1 MNKILLIAHQP
12 LAQAL
17 YACAL
22 HVFPESAQQL
32 LVLDVPANE
41 PCEQTF
47 EKAEALLAQNRHNLL
62 VLTDVFGATPSNVA
76 QRLLQHCVE
85 AGIEA
90 REITGV
96 NLPMLLRVI
105 CYAALPLAELQ
116 QCALT
121 GGAQGMFAVDIAT
134 GAPVCT
140 LQPVS
145 SSQSVHADGK
155 QP

>member
-1 MNKILLIAHQP
+1 M
-12 LAQAL
+12 
-17 YACAL
+17 
-22 HVFPESAQQL
+22 
-32 LVLDVPANE
+32 LDVPANE

-47 EKAEALLAQNRHNLL
+47 EKAEALLAQNKHNLL

-105 CYAALPLAELQ
+105 CYAALSFAKLQ
-116 QCALT
+116 
-121 GGAQGMFAVDIAT
+121 
-134 GAPVCT
+134 
-140 LQPVS
+140 
-145 SSQSVHADGK
+145 
-155 QP
+155 